1 MIEAYIFDA
10 IRTPRG
16 IGKKTGSL
24 HQLAPIKLTSKTLK
38 KLEERNLSI

>member
-1 MIEAYIFDA
+1 MTDAYIFDA

-24 HQLAPIKLTSKTLK
+24 HQLAPIKLASKTLK
-38 KLEERNLSI
+38 KNKRKK

>member
-1 MIEAYIFDA
+1 MTDAYIFDA

-24 HQLAPIKLTSKTLK
+24 HQLAPIKLASKNTK
-38 KLEERNLSI
+38 KNKRKK